1 MVLAASILAAT
12 ATLSGCGGDDSN
24 DSGLGA
30 SDSPVVAD
38 GDGDPMLAC
47 PGSDSTFSTADANS
61 ADCADP
67 SPALKEGKSWVT
79 IVGTPAGVT
88 ADETSFEIS
97 VAERD
102 CTDAASPTLHPPFII
117 KTDDSVTLYMT
128 MDTPAASSAPET
140 PAPAGDT
147 RYCVG
152 NPVVYGTVD
161 LGEALGQRAV
171 FDGSTWPPTKID
183 DAPVG

>member
-1 MVLAASILAAT
+1 VLAASILAAT
-12 ATLSGCGGDDSN
+12 AMLSGCGGDNSD

-30 SDSPVVAD
+30 SDSPVVTD
-38 GDGDPMLAC
+38 DDGDPMLAC
-47 PGSDSTFSTADANS
+47 PGSDSTFSTADAGS

-67 SPALKEGKSWVT
+67 SPALKEGNSWVT

-102 CTDAASPTLHPPFII
+102 CTGATNPTLHSPLVI

-140 PAPAGDT
+140 PAPAAGDT

-161 LGEALGQRAV
+161 LGEALGKRAV